1 MNIDLLI
8 KMANEIGSFWGGEA
22 GEEAGA
28 KEVASH
34 IRRFWEPRMRTQMYT
49 YFEERQGSGLSDVA
63 KKAIVL
69 LMEQARLEKA
79 AAEGA
84 ALQGGSVA
92 AALGA
97 SLVAGAS
104 VAAGAP
110 LGATGAAG
118 GETPTG
124 ATARKAGGG

>member
-84 ALQGGSVA
+84 SQGGSVA

-97 SLVAGAS
+97 SQVAGAA

-110 LGATGAAG
+110 L
-118 GETPTG
+118 
-124 ATARKAGGG
+124 